1 MKTKVRDAGDAKI
14 IEVTGKF
21 IFGTESNVADMVKD
35 LIDQDCRKFVVNLEK
50 IDRIDSAAI
59 GTLIQSK
66 KMVEAKGGKIV
77 LVKPKKQIALRPLWE
92 TLMLEYF
99 DAYDGELAAVGSI

>member
-35 LIDQDCRKFVVNLEK
+35 LI
-50 IDRIDSAAI
+50 
-59 GTLIQSK
+59 LIQSK